1 MSVVATPSVVELE
14 VESIAAGG
22 DGVGR
27 TEGLVVFVPRTA
39 PGDVARVRVESAKRF
54 ARGRLVSLIASSP
67 DRVEPPCTHYR
78 VDDCGGCQLQHMRYE
93 AQLEAKRRI
102 VKDAITRIAKRPI
115 DVPGTRASARAWR
128 YRTKLTLA
136 MRRAGNSWTMG
147 LHPYHDPVAVFQVD
161 DCPIT
166 DERIIATWREVM
178 AAASLLP
185 LATELRGTVRLAGDE
200 IVVLIKGASAWPA
213 RRGFF
218 DAVASASAIWW
229 SPDDR
234 PLELAGE
241 RRLVPAGTSFG
252 QINAEVARALQAYIV
267 DRVASHAPKTVID
280 AFAGTGDTA
289 AALAALGARVTAIEL
304 DREAAALCATR
315 LPAGSRSLVGRV
327 ENVLTSALPADVLIM
342 NPPRVGLH
350 ERVTMTLEREPRRPR
365 AIVYVSCDPATLAR
379 DLARLP
385 GYRIASIETF
395 DMFPQTA
402 HVETVCELVPA
413 AS

>member
-1 MSVVATPSVVELE
+1 MKVLAAPTVVELE
-14 VESIAAGG
+14 VQSIAAGG

-39 PGDVARVRVESAKRF
+39 PGDVASVRIESAKRF
-54 ARGRLVSLIASSP
+54 ARGRLVSLISSSP
-67 DRVEPPCTHYR
+67 DRVEPPCAHYR
-78 VDDCGGCQLQHMRYE
+78 VDDCGGCQLQHLRYE
-93 AQLEAKRRI
+93 AQLGAKQRI

-115 DVPGTRASARAWR
+115 DVPSTRASARAWR

-136 MRRAGNSWTMG
+136 MRRTGNEWIMG

-166 DERIIATWREVM
+166 DERVVATWREIM
-178 AAASLLP
+178 GAASLLP
-185 LATELRGTVRLAGDE
+185 IAPELRGTVRLAGDD
-200 IVVLIKGASAWPA
+200 IVILVKGAAAWPSSSD
-213 RRGFF
+213 FF
-218 DAVASASAIWW
+218 DAVTSASAIWW
-229 SPDDR
+229 TPEDR
-234 PLELAGE
+234 PPELVGE
-241 RRLVPAGTSFG
+241 RRQVPAGTSFG
-252 QINAEVARALQAYIV
+252 QINADVARELQAYIV
-267 DRVASHAPKTVID
+267 ERVGSHAPTTVVD

-289 AALAALGARVTAIEL
+289 AALGALGARVTAIEL
-304 DREAAALCATR
+304 DREAAALCARR
-315 LPAGSRSLVGRV
+315 LPSGSRSLVGRV
-327 ENVLTSALPADVLIM
+327 ESLLTSALPADVVVV

-350 ERVTMTLEREPRRPR
+350 ERVTTTLEREQPRPR

-385 GYRIASIETF
+385 GYRIASVETF

-413 AS
+413 AV